1 MKDQDLKVGLQFV
14 HAKSSFS
21 ELFEIEALTGK
32 SIKHTASTQTYS
44 RKLFLRY
51 ISDGIYKVI

>member
-1 MKDQDLKVGLQFV
+1 MKDQDLKVGMQFV

-21 ELFEIEALTGK
+21 ELFEIEDLGEK
-32 SIKHTASTQTYS
+32 SIKHTASTMRYS

-51 ISDGIYKVI
+51 IADGIYKIV